1 MASAPVAEPGAPI
14 HHRRMRPAE
23 AVTLQFDRGALLAWE
38 PAVPRPGA
46 PALLLLHG
54 AACGAWVWQ
63 EGFGARL
70 AAAGHAVFAAEFKRG
85 PAAAPAGL
93 AEFAADARAA
103 LAAIRRPAVLV
114 GHSLGGLV
122 AQRMLADVAV
132 LGCVLLAPV
141 PPEGLAWANW
151 RLAVS
156 DPPLWRA
163 LARMVEPAGPA
174 AEAALLRRALF
185 SPELPDGTATRHLGR
200 MGGESRL
207 ALLEAQA
214 PQAVPPAWGLGKP
227 CVVYGARR
235 DRLIPADA
243 VVRTAAW
250 HAAPFLLLDGMA
262 HLMMLD
268 AGRDALADR
277 LGLWLEETFR

>member
-1 MASAPVAEPGAPI
+1 
-14 HHRRMRPAE
+14 MRPPDAI
-23 AVTLQFDRGALLAWE
+23 TLHYDRGTMLAWDS
-38 PAVPRPGA
+38 PAPRRGA

-63 EGFGARL
+63 EGFAARL
-70 AAAGHAVFAAEFKRG
+70 AAAGHAVFAAGFGRG
-85 PAAAPAGL
+85 SAAAPAGL
-93 AEFAADARAA
+93 ADFAADARAA

-114 GHSLGGLV
+114 GHSLGGLI
-122 AQRMLADVAV
+122 AQRLLAESAV
-132 LGCVLLAPV
+132 LGCALLAPV
-141 PPEGLAWANW
+141 PPEGLAWSNW
-151 RLAVS
+151 RLAMA

-163 LARMVEPAGPA
+163 LARMTEPAGPA
-174 AEAALLRRALF
+174 AEAALLRGALF
-185 SPELPDGTATRHLGR
+185 SRALPDAVAARHLVR
-200 MGGESRL
+200 MGGESRV

-214 PQAVPPAWGLGKP
+214 PQPIPPAWGLGKP

-250 HAAPFLLLDGMA
+250 HAAPFALLDDMA

-268 AGRDALADR
+268 AGRDGLADR
-277 LGLWLEETFR
+277 LAGWLEESFR